1 MQNVLAIWQREIKS
15 YFVSPIAYV
24 VLTIFLFIT
33 GGIFSILLYLNIMQS
48 QMGRGMQ
55 PIDIPA
61 SVTQSLIDFT
71 GVYLLPFLIPM
82 LTMGLFSEEKK
93 RGTIE
98 LLLTTPVGNF
108 SAMIGKYLASLTFLF
123 ILLAANLITIS
134 ALFFYGQ
141 PDWKPILSGY
151 LGLSLYGAAFLALG
165 LFISTLTE
173 NQIVAVVVT
182 FGVTIVLL
190 LSTFFSNIAVFFI
203 RFFFSNS
210 VSEAAKSVFDYMSVL
225 NHFEDFIK
233 GVVDTSHITYY
244 LTFVFVALFLAY
256 RSLESMRWK
265 G

>member
-1 MQNVLAIWQREIKS
+1 MQSVLAIWQREMKN

-24 VLTIFLFIT
+24 VLFVFLLILGLIFYGNLVEAYQYTMMQAQT
-33 GGIFSILLYLNIMQS
+33 G
-48 QMGRGMQ
+48 RMQ

-61 SVTQSLIDFT
+61 AITHSLFNTTYVIL
-71 GVYLLPFLIPM
+71 VFLIPM

-108 SAMIGKYLASLTFLF
+108 SAMIGKYLASLTFLV
-123 ILLAANLITIS
+123 ILLAASGITIS

-141 PDWKPILSGY
+141 PDLKPILSGY
-151 LGLSLYGAAFLALG
+151 LGLFLYGASLLALG

-173 NQIVAVVVT
+173 NQIVAVALT
-182 FGVTIVLL
+182 FGVSLALWLIPAISISGAAQSIINY
-190 LSTFFSNIAVFFI
+190 LSITSH
-203 RFFFSNS
+203 
-210 VSEAAKSVFDYMSVL
+210 L
-225 NHFEDFIK
+225 NDFIK
-233 GVVDTSHITYY
+233 GVIDTSHLMYY
-244 LTFVFVALFLAY
+244 VTFVFVGLFLTY